1 MKRIKKI
8 LSIFM
13 IFILILCTNIGYQDV
28 KAAGASVT
36 IALSSSSVSI
46 GGSVTATVTVSGSEV
61 SAYDIYVTYNASVL
75 QYVSGSGA
83 AQVNGGGGTIRLVG
97 NTGSTSINF
106 TAIANGTCYISTSG
120 TEVYNVNYE
129 QLAITHAGVN
139 VTVATE
145 STTDTPGTTENT
157 DSEKD
162 DTQTTTEEDG
172 RSSNCNLKSLQIS
185 PGTLE
190 PAFSASTTS
199 YFVQLDDDA
208 TSIVVSAYTEDEKA
222 TTSVTGANEL
232 KKGENIVS
240 VTVTA
245 ENGAVKIYKLRV
257 AVGEIL
263 ENAEVTID
271 GALFTIVNEATEL
284 EVPELFSTTTI
295 NYKEWE
301 IMAYESPNKKLTIVC
316 LENQDFERA
325 WYVYDEAT
333 EMFYPY
339 REYSSSYNRYVIV
352 PVPAGVPVPEGFVE
366 AELNIQKNKVTAY
379 KNADLDEDIY
389 LVYAMNLEKSEGF
402 YLYDALEGTFMR
414 YTSND
419 VSVVATSA
427 DAATAMDATLT
438 DADDNQNEEFF
449 TRDVLWYIIIGLGA
463 LLVIFIIL
471 TIVFA
476 SKRKGVSKELERAED
491 MIEHLSDKDV
501 KSAENKAAVEE
512 TILMPII
519 DFEMNKNNK
528 IDEDLEELKSEEAK
542 EAEAAEENRSDK
554 SESYNAFEKQS
565 ALINDKIK
573 QDYDADM
580 DSAFADENEAVLT
593 ENTNNDKI

>member
-1 MKRIKKI
+1 MKRIKRI
-8 LSIFM
+8 LPIFM
-13 IFILILCTNIGYQDV
+13 IFVLILCTNIGYQDV

-36 IALSSSSVSI
+36 IALSSSNVSI
-46 GGSVTATVTVSGSEV
+46 GGSVTATVTVSGSDV

-106 TAIANGTCYISTSG
+106 TAIANGSCYISTSG

-129 QLAITHAGVN
+129 QLAITHAGAN

-145 STTDTPGTTENT
+145 TTTETPGTTENA

-240 VTVTA
+240 ITVTA

-263 ENAEVTID
+263 GNTEVTID
-271 GALFTIVNEATEL
+271 GALFTIVNEATDL
-284 EVPELFSTTTI
+284 EVPELFSAMTI

-301 IMAYESPNKKLTIVC
+301 IMAYESPNKKLKIVC

-325 WYVYDEAT
+325 WYVYDDAT
-333 EMFYPY
+333 DSFYPY

-352 PVPAGVPVPEGFVE
+352 PVPAGVPVPSGFIE

-389 LVYAMNLEKSEGF
+389 LVYAMNLEKGEGF

-414 YTSND
+414 YISND
-419 VSVVATSA
+419 VSVVATSS
-427 DAATAMDATLT
+427 DVATVMDATLT
-438 DADDNQNEEFF
+438 DADDNQDKDFF
-449 TRDVLWYIIIGLGA
+449 TKEILWYIIFGLGA
-463 LLVIFIIL
+463 LLIIFIIL

-491 MIEHLSDKDV
+491 MLEHLSDTDAKF
-501 KSAENKAAVEE
+501 AENKAVAEE
-512 TILMPII
+512 TVLMPIS
-519 DFEMNKNNK
+519 DFEIGKNNK
-528 IDEDLEELKSEEAK
+528 IDADLEELKSEETE
-542 EAEAAEENRSDK
+542 EAEESETGK
-554 SESYNAFEKQS
+554 SKSYTSFEKQS
-565 ALINDKIK
+565 ELINDKIK
-573 QDYDADM
+573 QNYDANM
-580 DSAFADENEAVLT
+580 DSAFADEDEAVLT